1 MTKQAVI
8 AIVLLIFL
16 TTITSKQKINF
27 IKFNLE
33 EIKIENNLFIK
44 KEELKKLLT
53 PIYEK
58 NLILLK
64 NTEVENALKK
74 NDFIESFNIKKK
86 YPNTLIIKIFER
98 KPIAILIDNKK
109 KFYISEEIKLMNFK
123 ILENYDDLPYVF
135 GNKLAFEFFYNDLKK
150 INFPL
155 NRIKKFTLHKSNRW
169 DLETKN
175 KKIIKL
181 PSENYIKS
189 LENFLSIKDKNDFK
203 KFKVFDYR
211 INNQL
216 ILK

>member
-74 NDFIESFNIKKK
+74 NDFIE
-86 YPNTLIIKIFER
+86 
-98 KPIAILIDNKK
+98 IL
-109 KFYISEEIKLMNFK
+109 FLLTMT
-123 ILENYDDLPYVF
+123 
-135 GNKLAFEFFYNDLKK
+135 
-150 INFPL
+150 
-155 NRIKKFTLHKSNRW
+155 FT
-169 DLETKN
+169 
-175 KKIIKL
+175 I
-181 PSENYIKS
+181 
-189 LENFLSIKDKNDFK
+189 
-203 KFKVFDYR
+203 
-211 INNQL
+211 
-216 ILK
+216 

>member
-86 YPNTLIIKIFER
+86 YPNTLIIKIF
-98 KPIAILIDNKK
+98 
-109 KFYISEEIKLMNFK
+109 
-123 ILENYDDLPYVF
+123 
-135 GNKLAFEFFYNDLKK
+135 
-150 INFPL
+150 
-155 NRIKKFTLHKSNRW
+155 
-169 DLETKN
+169 
-175 KKIIKL
+175 
-181 PSENYIKS
+181 
-189 LENFLSIKDKNDFK
+189 
-203 KFKVFDYR
+203 
-211 INNQL
+211 
-216 ILK
+216 

>member
-135 GNKLAFEFFYNDLKK
+135 GNKLAFEYT
-150 INFPL
+150 I
-155 NRIKKFTLHKSNRW
+155 
-169 DLETKN
+169 
-175 KKIIKL
+175 
-181 PSENYIKS
+181 
-189 LENFLSIKDKNDFK
+189 
-203 KFKVFDYR
+203 
-211 INNQL
+211 Q
-216 ILK
+216 